1 MSDHQD
7 WTSVVWKKSTMPR
20 QADKTVPQEKLPVG
34 PAGHIGKRS
43 EEAHRLNKIE
53 QKSINGECDAVRT
66 VSRAFSSQLQRAR
79 LSKAMTQKAL
89 ASAINEK
96 VSVINEYECGKAV
109 MNQQIIQKLNKVLGV
124 QLVSN
129 KSKKN

>member
-7 WTSVVWKKSTMPR
+7 WTSVVWKKSTIPR
-20 QADKTVPQEKLPVG
+20 QADKTVPQEKLRAG

-43 EEAHRLNKIE
+43 EEARRLNKIE

-96 VSVINEYECGKAV
+96 ASVINEYECGKAV
-109 MNQQIIQKLNKVLGV
+109 MNQQIIQKLNKGLGV